1 MDMNSKIP
9 SNGINDPV
17 LNQKHIIAGLC
28 YLPIPN
34 LALKADVRLS
44 NTGDQ
49 NPVLVTPDPS
59 APAFKNDNSFVNLGI
74 GFSF

>member
-9 SNGINDPV
+9 VNGIDDQV

-44 NTGDQ
+44 KTGAQ
-49 NPVLVTPDPS
+49 NPISVTPNPS
-59 APAFKNDNSFVNLGI
+59 ASTFKNNNSFINLGI